1 MFLFSPTMVLTY
13 MASCPLA
20 VSSQHMHPL
29 KFSYLDLFQLC
40 DTSIDWEE
48 GHSTST
54 FQSQKGIV
62 ACQQQR
68 EEVTECFLLKL
79 PHLCG

>member
-1 MFLFSPTMVLTY
+1 
-13 MASCPLA
+13 
-20 VSSQHMHPL
+20 MHPL

-48 GHSTST
+48 GHSTSS

-62 ACQQQR
+62 ACQQQQEKVERFIASGMYSGSVSGWKEEDSSISRMHTLR
-68 EEVTECFLLKL
+68 EMRY
-79 PHLCG
+79 